1 MRQGNLAAVFVVC
14 CGSARRCK
22 VLSGVFELLSEADV
36 SARYLPSTLARTWIT
51 RHFVACVFVVAL
63 ALPHTLRRLLLVCG
77 VLQSL
82 VHTVL
87 QQGAVLASPGLNPF
101 DKQPGTACSGA
112 SSVWC
117 YQASVVL
124 SSSSQLSS
132 AVAVGVCWTCV

>member
-1 MRQGNLAAVFVVC
+1 MGC
-14 CGSARRCK
+14 T
-22 VLSGVFELLSEADV
+22 FELFSEADV

-51 RHFVACVFVVAL
+51 RHFVAYVFVVAL

-124 SSSSQLSS
+124 SCFFPAEQCGGCWGLLDMCLSPLCKCT
-132 AVAVGVCWTCV
+132 AGDCVTRQKAAQT